1 MLYSHALTSPS
12 LRARPSLRS
21 RPYARVRPRQGRT
34 RLARRAF
41 FSGPTTQHVP
51 SARSVARE
59 VLRIGLALANAAA
72 WLGLAFLLT
81 T

>member
-12 LRARPSLRS
+12 LRARPSLRL
-21 RPYARVRPRQGRT
+21 RTHARVRPRQGRT

-41 FSGPTTQHVP
+41 FSRTTTQHVP

-59 VLRIGLALANAAA
+59 VLRIGLALANVAA